1 MLRTQL
7 DVIQVR
13 DQNSRV
19 SVIVTDSSF
28 DVYQGGTN
36 YGIKMIQKLISTIE
50 NEWVLFAVQ

>member
-13 DQNSRV
+13 DQNTRV

-28 DVYQGGTN
+28 DVCQGGTN
-36 YGIKMIQKLISTIE
+36 YGIKMIQKLISNIE
-50 NEWVLFAVQ
+50 NE